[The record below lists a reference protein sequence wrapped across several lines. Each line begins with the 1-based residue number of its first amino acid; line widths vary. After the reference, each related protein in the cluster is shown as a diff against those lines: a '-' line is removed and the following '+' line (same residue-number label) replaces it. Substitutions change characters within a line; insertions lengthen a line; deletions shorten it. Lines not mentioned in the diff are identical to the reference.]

1 MKRRSLLT
9 LWLALTLGVVTLVS
23 AQELAQREV
32 GVRWQDGVPRVSFSA
47 HDLVTP
53 TARHQLESGLRK
65 QFVVTVQA
73 YREHGGS
80 PLATRRFACSVYWD
94 VWEEVYWLRLGN
106 RPEPMQR
113 LEAVLTRCLDVRE
126 IAVGR
131 ASDYE
136 GRSGEH
142 VYFAVRA
149 EFNPVSAAQ
158 CRALLRPG
166 GGAEAL
172 GPVVINIVRRQ
183 ICQAESAVSFRSASE
198 AVP

>member
-1 MKRRSLLT
+1 
-9 LWLALTLGVVTLVS
+9 
-23 AQELAQREV
+23 
-32 GVRWQDGVPRVSFSA
+32 
-47 HDLVTP
+47 
-53 TARHQLESGLRK
+53 
-65 QFVVTVQA
+65 
-73 YREHGGS
+73 
-80 PLATRRFACSVYWD
+80 
-94 VWEEVYWLRLGN
+94 
-106 RPEPMQR
+106 
-113 LEAVLTRCLDVRE
+113 
-126 IAVGR
+126 VGR